1 MCSRIWAVLVA
12 VCLLLGSSS
21 CHSAAAVAQ
30 QESYSEE
37 AVVQPLANGLV
48 LVHFQFTQTAPLLRH
63 YTIFPKA
70 VGQLV
75 SASLFDEFQLS
86 LTQGRWEFVAKF
98 SPLLPAASL
107 AGQWG
112 TLSHA
117 LGSLF
122 CASLNFVARPEAT
135 ATQAIAM
142 SSCSEIGQQ
151 ACSSSAGVSASQ
163 TCSGSSSSGSS
174 VCTGGSS
181 WVPAAARQH
190 VLVAS
195 LPQEA
200 SCTENLTP
208 WLKLLP
214 CRDAAGLGAL
224 LADRRVVFG
233 ADHHSMQVSMIVE
246 RNADL
251 QPLRS
256 TLTQSLTL
264 VLRPPPGT
272 HPATISSSGAA
283 RQQLPAVLADVNL
296 SALLGSEVKQACP
309 LAQQSRV
316 YVRLPVLDKPQ
327 QQQQQ
332 QQSNVQLQWR
342 IPAYKKRNVPD
353 SSNSLEA
360 ASADADEGASSGG
373 SSDGSSSDSSAEQ
386 DSSDVADTAA
396 EAERTEL
403 SQQQQQQQQQ
413 QQRSRR
419 RLCRVARAA
428 SWSGPGVEL
437 SPAPDAAA
445 ALTHSTP
452 NASEKR
458 RQQGQQQ
465 PAQVMYVYDL
475 LSPAHDAV
483 AAGAQRLF
491 QLQWAAGGSPGD
503 SHSKQLLAEQQQQSR
518 YTVTR
523 YIAGSGN
530 LHGGMVLEVHQ
541 AQQAAAA
548 AAAADDGRNVSV
560 CIFQVVP
567 WQIRVWLHTL
577 QLSIDGQR
585 RSLDALL
592 THRHI
597 TPARDRTRPLVL
609 NMCLALPAAATT
621 LTLSAQFS
629 KAFLTVAEYPPDA
642 HRGFDV
648 PAAQVTIGLTSLQ
661 TSGSSAG
668 QQGDASS
675 SSSSWAWHVHTGD
688 GAEAWQQQQL
698 QQELPLMQA
707 LAAVRPVQVYSPS
720 LVVPLAVPDFSMPY
734 NVICLTSTVLAVLL
748 GAVVGALLLRPA
760 EAETQAHASSAASAA
775 QKRRKRVKVVL
786 LLAVFGGLG
795 LYLDPSLQEALW
807 EQLTALGLA

>member
-75 SASLFDEFQLS
+75 SASLFNEFQLS

-122 CASLNFVARPEAT
+122 CASLNF
-135 ATQAIAM
+135 
-142 SSCSEIGQQ
+142 
-151 ACSSSAGVSASQ
+151 
-163 TCSGSSSSGSS
+163 
-174 VCTGGSS
+174 
-181 WVPAAARQH
+181 
-190 VLVAS
+190 
-195 LPQEA
+195 EA

-233 ADHHSMQVSMIVE
+233 ADHHSMQ
-246 RNADL
+246 
-251 QPLRS
+251 
-256 TLTQSLTL
+256 
-264 VLRPPPGT
+264 
-272 HPATISSSGAA
+272 
-283 RQQLPAVLADVNL
+283 
-296 SALLGSEVKQACP
+296 
-309 LAQQSRV
+309 
-316 YVRLPVLDKPQ
+316 
-327 QQQQQ
+327 
-332 QQSNVQLQWR
+332 
-342 IPAYKKRNVPD
+342 
-353 SSNSLEA
+353 
-360 ASADADEGASSGG
+360 
-373 SSDGSSSDSSAEQ
+373 
-386 DSSDVADTAA
+386 
-396 EAERTEL
+396 
-403 SQQQQQQQQQ
+403 
-413 QQRSRR
+413 
-419 RLCRVARAA
+419 
-428 SWSGPGVEL
+428 
-437 SPAPDAAA
+437 
-445 ALTHSTP
+445 
-452 NASEKR
+452 
-458 RQQGQQQ
+458 
-465 PAQVMYVYDL
+465 
-475 LSPAHDAV
+475 
-483 AAGAQRLF
+483 
-491 QLQWAAGGSPGD
+491 
-503 SHSKQLLAEQQQQSR
+503 
-518 YTVTR
+518 
-523 YIAGSGN
+523 
-530 LHGGMVLEVHQ
+530 
-541 AQQAAAA
+541 
-548 AAAADDGRNVSV
+548 
-560 CIFQVVP
+560 
-567 WQIRVWLHTL
+567 
-577 QLSIDGQR
+577 LSIDGQP

-609 NMCLALPAAATT
+609 NMCLALPAAART

-675 SSSSWAWHVHTGD
+675 SSSSSSWAWHVYTGD
-688 GAEAWQQQQL
+688 GAETWQQQQL

>member
-30 QESYSEE
+30 QESYTEE

-48 LVHFQFTQTAPLLRH
+48 LVHFQFTQTTPLLRH

-75 SASLFDEFQLS
+75 SASLFNEFQLS
-86 LTQGRWEFVAKF
+86 LTQGRWHYQHWGQPVLQAKPAGAEFVAKF

-122 CASLNFVARPEAT
+122 CASLNF
-135 ATQAIAM
+135 
-142 SSCSEIGQQ
+142 
-151 ACSSSAGVSASQ
+151 
-163 TCSGSSSSGSS
+163 
-174 VCTGGSS
+174 
-181 WVPAAARQH
+181 
-190 VLVAS
+190 
-195 LPQEA
+195 EA

-272 HPATISSSGAA
+272 HPATISSSGEA

-296 SALLGSEVKQACP
+296 SALLGNEVKQACP

-316 YVRLPVLDKPQ
+316 Y
-327 QQQQQ
+327 
-332 QQSNVQLQWR
+332 
-342 IPAYKKRNVPD
+342 
-353 SSNSLEA
+353 
-360 ASADADEGASSGG
+360 
-373 SSDGSSSDSSAEQ
+373 
-386 DSSDVADTAA
+386 
-396 EAERTEL
+396 
-403 SQQQQQQQQQ
+403 
-413 QQRSRR
+413 
-419 RLCRVARAA
+419 
-428 SWSGPGVEL
+428 
-437 SPAPDAAA
+437 
-445 ALTHSTP
+445 
-452 NASEKR
+452 
-458 RQQGQQQ
+458 
-465 PAQVMYVYDL
+465 
-475 LSPAHDAV
+475 
-483 AAGAQRLF
+483 
-491 QLQWAAGGSPGD
+491 
-503 SHSKQLLAEQQQQSR
+503 
-518 YTVTR
+518 
-523 YIAGSGN
+523 
-530 LHGGMVLEVHQ
+530 
-541 AQQAAAA
+541 
-548 AAAADDGRNVSV
+548 
-560 CIFQVVP
+560 
-567 WQIRVWLHTL
+567 IRVWLHTL

-675 SSSSWAWHVHTGD
+675 SSSSSWAWHVYTGD

-775 QKRRKRVKVVL
+775 QKRRKRAKVVL